1 MNKNEKNLPRGS
13 LVSDLVPLFRASR
26 WSEAVAASVLFDVLG
41 DVLPRQLAAARAGV
55 GALTAKASD
64 VSDAEAEEAGL

>member
-1 MNKNEKNLPRGS
+1 M
-13 LVSDLVPLFRASR
+13 
-26 WSEAVAASVLFDVLG
+26 LFDVLG

-64 VSDAEAEEAGL
+64 VSDAEAEEVGL